1 MMAINYRT
9 ALAAAV
15 IFHLIL
21 VLLLTMENRHTQFV
35 VKPGNQPTQITETN
49 LTRDNQATESV
60 KAVSVDSHAVEETI
74 QRLRQDREAKQQAEI
89 DHQRA
94 MQQQLRVAEQKRLQ
108 EQRNL
113 ERLKKEAAQLAV
125 AQKQKRLAEEQR
137 LKELAQ
143 QKVQQEKHLADLKQ
157 EQVQLKQQQA
167 LEQKQLA
174 AIQQKKTA
182 EALQEQ
188 TRLAQQAAAKKAAL
202 ATQQSAQMAG
212 EINKYKSLIIQS
224 ISQHWILPEH
234 VNNQLFSQF
243 RIRLAPNGAVLS
255 VSLTRSSGDSI
266 LDRSAQAAIYK
277 ASPLP
282 VPSDQATFNL
292 FRDISL
298 TVRPQSARG

>member
-1 MMAINYRT
+1 MRVINYRT
-9 ALAAAV
+9 ALIAAV
-15 IFHLIL
+15 LFHLIL
-21 VLLLTMENRHTQFV
+21 VVLLTMENRHTQFV
-35 VKPGNQPTQITETN
+35 VQPGHQQTQLAEPN
-49 LTRDNQATESV
+49 LTRDNQAPEPI
-60 KAVSVDSHAVEETI
+60 KAVSVDSQAVEETI
-74 QRLRQDREAKQQAEI
+74 HRLRQDREDKQQAEI

-94 MQQQLRVAEQKRLQ
+94 MQQQLKVAEQKRLQ
-108 EQRNL
+108 EQRSL
-113 ERLKKEAAQLAV
+113 ERLKKEAAQLAI
-125 AQKQKRLAEEQR
+125 AQKQKRLAEEQ
-137 LKELAQ
+137 
-143 QKVQQEKHLADLKQ
+143 QEKHLADLKQ
-157 EQVQLKQQQA
+157 QQMQLKQQQA

-182 EALQEQ
+182 EAIQEQ
-188 TRLAQQAAAKKAAL
+188 ARLAQQAAAKQAAT
-202 ATQQSAQMAG
+202 AAQQSAQMAG

-243 RIRLAPNGAVLS
+243 RIKLAPNGAVLS
-255 VSLTRSSGDSI
+255 VSLTRSSGDPI

-298 TVRPQSARG
+298 TVRPQSVRG

>member
-35 VKPGNQPTQITETN
+35 VKPGNQQIQINETN
-49 LTRDNQATESV
+49 LTMDNQATESV

-74 QRLRQDREAKQQAEI
+74 QRLREDREAKQQAEI

-94 MQQQLRVAEQKRLQ
+94 MQQQLRVAEQKRVQ
-108 EQRNL
+108 EQRSL

-137 LKELAQ
+137 LKEWAQ
-143 QKVQQEKHLADLKQ
+143 QKVQQEKNLADLKH
-157 EQVQLKQQQA
+157 EQAQLKQQQA
-167 LEQKQLA
+167 LEQKKLA
-174 AIQQKKTA
+174 AIQQNKTA

-188 TRLAQQAAAKKAAL
+188 MHLAQQAAAKKAAL
-202 ATQQSAQMAG
+202 ASQQSAQMAG

-282 VPSDQATFNL
+282 VPSDQVTFNL

-298 TVRPQSARG
+298 TVRPQSVRG